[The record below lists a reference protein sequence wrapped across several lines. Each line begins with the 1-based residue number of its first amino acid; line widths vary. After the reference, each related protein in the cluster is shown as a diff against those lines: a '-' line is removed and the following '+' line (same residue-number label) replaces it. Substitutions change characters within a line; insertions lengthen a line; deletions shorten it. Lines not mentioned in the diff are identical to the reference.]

1 MPNAEAFTDGKI
13 MVEDNRDIQYCFC
26 NLCGTKIKKKWLKG
40 IGMICG
46 KCAKKF
52 KDYAKKKTDYDVNN
66 ISLEKHYAQ
75 EVCRNLK
82 LKEDFSETVLDIV
95 KICDIN
101 SPSYSKQAES
111 IAEKLNYE
119 NNKGMIDTIPRI
131 IDEWK
136 QVVNY
141 DNQ

>member
-1 MPNAEAFTDGKI
+1 MPNAEAFTDGNI
-13 MVEDNRDIQYCFC
+13 MVEDNDEIQYCFC

-46 KCAKKF
+46 NCAKKF
-52 KDYAKKKTDYDVNN
+52 KEYAKHEQNK

-82 LKEDFSETVLDIV
+82 LKESFADSVLDIV
-95 KICDIN
+95 RLCNMK
-101 SPSYSKQAES
+101 SPSYSSQATS
-111 IAEKLNYE
+111 IASKLNYDG
-119 NNKGMIDTIPRI
+119 NKGMIETIPKI

-136 QVVNY
+136 VVVDY
-141 DNQ
+141 DNR